1 MIKKEMI
8 AMLLAGGQGSRLGVL
23 TSKVAKPAVAF
34 GGKYRILLNCGDY
47 KENKYAKI
55 TALVNKLAQDVE
67 ESGVPTV
74 LNPMPA
80 DERRVVHNVVLGFP
94 DLESPSIGDGKERHI
109 IIKKKRQ

>member
-1 MIKKEMI
+1 MNN
-8 AMLLAGGQGSRLGVL
+8 L
-23 TSKVAKPAVAF
+23 TRSACFNHF

-80 DERRVVHNVVLGFP
+80 DERRVVHNVILGFP
-94 DLESPSIGDGKERHI
+94 DLESPSVGDGKERHI
-109 IIKKKRQ
+109 IIRKKRQ